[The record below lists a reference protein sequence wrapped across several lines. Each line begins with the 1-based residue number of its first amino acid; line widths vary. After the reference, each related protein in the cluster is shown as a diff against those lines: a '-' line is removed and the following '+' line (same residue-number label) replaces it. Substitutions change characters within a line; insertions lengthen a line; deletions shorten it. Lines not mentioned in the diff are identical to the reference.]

1 VPIEISEFSER
12 YTDAAVTLVVACQR
26 DEFGFPVSA
35 ADQPDLLDVR
45 KHYLVDSGN
54 FWIALASDRLVGT
67 IGLLDLGDG
76 QASLRKMFV
85 CPDFRSQG
93 VASLLFE
100 SLLNWVV
107 SHNFSVIYLGTTSK
121 YRAAHRFY
129 ERHGFKRISETSLP
143 NNFPRFDIEDRFYQ
157 RYIERGHAT

>member
-1 VPIEISEFSER
+1 VLIEITEFSEK
-12 YTDAAVTLVVACQR
+12 YTDAAVNLIVGCQR

-45 KHYLVDSGN
+45 KHYLAGSGN

-67 IGLLDLGDG
+67 IGLLDLGNG

-85 CPDFRSQG
+85 CPDFRNRG

-100 SLLNWVV
+100 SLLSWVV
-107 SHNFSVIYLGTTSK
+107 RHDFSVIYLGTTSK
-121 YRAAHRFY
+121 YHAAHHFY
-129 ERHGFKRISETSLP
+129 EKYGFTRISKTSLP
-143 NNFPRFDIEDRFYQ
+143 KNFPRFEIEDYFYH
-157 RYIERGHAT
+157 RNMDRMHAT